1 MLNTNSQILI
11 QFSVTL
17 FCKQFRVMGVGVQ
30 ALQNT
35 YGTKYQ
41 YGNHAT
47 TICKLTEVFPFKFYG
62 QE

>member
-1 MLNTNSQILI
+1 
-11 QFSVTL
+11 
-17 FCKQFRVMGVGVQ
+17 MGVGVQ